1 MGRIR
6 LEQAQK
12 ELAIFLLIAF
22 GLPVLMMFPMAI
34 LAWQGKDVTAFAAA
48 QMFYPAAGLMLAK
61 LLCEQEKHL
70 LPKTFFVAFLVMA
83 GMMTLWCLAM
93 FFFSEDVIFSGT
105 SILSSVSSLVLIC
118 LYLSEKKDARMAYGL
133 NGKNWRL
140 SIVLFL
146 LFVLLVFV
154 SIGLFFTL
162 GTTGD
167 LSDGLSISYFYL
179 TETITVFPLAWCT
192 SIPLLLG
199 EEYGWRFY
207 FQPMLQRRFGLR
219 WGVLLFSLLWNV
231 WHLSLVW
238 FLWFP
243 MVDLTLVQFILTRL
257 VFLTALSIFMAYV
270 YMRTNNVWLPT
281 LVHGFV
287 NSNPFFQK
295 ISMVRA
301 EEKGLELL
309 CSHWE
314 LLGIGTLILAVLFVP
329 FLFSTVF
336 REKGDRCLPPLLPL
350 ERNSPGSL

>member
-61 LLCEQEKHL
+61 LLCEQEKGL
-70 LPKTFFVAFLVMA
+70 IPKTFFVAFLIMA
-83 GMMTLWCLAM
+83 GLMTLWCLAM
-93 FFFSEDVIFSGT
+93 FLFSEDVILSGA
-105 SILSSVSSLVLIC
+105 SILTSVSSLVLIC
-118 LYLSEKKDARMAYGL
+118 LSLSEKKDARIAYGL
-133 NGKNWRL
+133 KGKNWRL
-140 SIVLFL
+140 SVFLFF
-146 LFVLLVFV
+146 LFVLLVLV
-154 SIGLFFTL
+154 SVGLFFTL
-162 GTTGD
+162 GTTGG
-167 LSDGLSISYFYL
+167 LSDGLSISYSYL
-179 TETITVFPLAWCT
+179 IETITAFPLVWCT
-192 SIPLLLG
+192 NIPLLLG

-207 FQPMLQRRFGLR
+207 FQPMLQRWFGLR

-231 WHLSLVW
+231 WHLPLIL
-238 FLWFP
+238 FLWAP
-243 MVDLTLVQFILTRL
+243 MADVTLVQLILTRL

-295 ISMVRA
+295 ISMVQA

-329 FLFSTVF
+329 FLFSNVF
-336 REKGDRCLPPLLPL
+336 RKKTAGVET
-350 ERNSPGSL
+350 